1 MRALAYLDFR
11 KGPSWHS
18 LPPHTILRSVAS
30 WRKRQAGL
38 SAKDSG
44 KSDCRHFQLALS
56 GSATALHCIS
66 SATLSGGAPYH
77 TGRSVQYPVA
87 QHRQTCCS
95 SIRAAGRTHQWPR
108 SPAFHQK
115 RHHLALGGQRQHS
128 HTASRAGQ
136 FSASLPTHLL
146 PTYEPFHART
156 TNPRHATDVSLR
168 TPLPSRMRQ

>member
-11 KGPSWHS
+11 KGLSWHS

-30 WRKRQAGL
+30 WRKRRAGL
-38 SAKDSG
+38 SAKVSV
-44 KSDCRHFQLALS
+44 KKHLLAS
-56 GSATALHCIS
+56 PA
-66 SATLSGGAPYH
+66 GAVIVSRCPIRPFAHLPCCASYH

-156 TNPRHATDVSLR
+156 TNPRHATGVSLR